1 MTPTEDLHR
10 DYQRL
15 SRFLR
20 GIGLRLQ
27 LRAGIE
33 FLFLFLSALGFI
45 LAGSLSA
52 FELREHFVYYPLIY
66 SLFAALSLLLLLIFG
81 FRRFLKAPS
90 QEALGRFLEKKFPRL
105 RDDITN
111 SLALY
116 HEAEKP
122 PRSGQISKSLISAQ
136 LRKTAQEVEALKAGQ
151 VVSFRAVLRHL
162 KILLPSLIAFLLVV
176 AFDPHFLDRS
186 FALLLR
192 PLSNLPV
199 KTVTIKVEPQG
210 AIVLRQSALVIRAEA
225 EGDGVERLFLTL
237 WTEGSE
243 PLRLQMA
250 EEKKGRFSHRIPSVL
265 SSFHYQVSAEEAKS
279 PIYAVRV
286 VDPPDVKALRV
297 HLAPPPYSQLQPETR
312 EGGDFEALLGTT
324 VNLEVEATKEVK
336 EGKIA
341 LGEKSE
347 ILLQVRGNRLKGSL
361 PVFSASR
368 YLIKLRDEH
377 GFENPNPA
385 QYSIT
390 IIPDQSPEVELIS
403 PAKDLEVTGR
413 EVLPL
418 VYQARDDFGLT
429 AIKLSYQMGG
439 LERSIMLK
447 SLRDVRSIDP
457 ETFKWDLAHLTLTAG
472 DRVTYRIEAW
482 DNDTVSGPKAGYS
495 RSFVLSVRDERAQM
509 AQEGEEAHRIA
520 DALLELLADHLEA
533 IRDREA
539 LKKGM
544 EEILERVERILSEMG
559 ERLERFDLEA
569 LKRNLSSLRDRIDRE
584 SHEKVTQEMERLA
597 LLAEEIAKRAR
608 MDEVE
613 ALAREMRNRQRRL
626 AESIQ
631 QLKEQLTREGL
642 EAAMKELRKVE
653 ELLRSLIEALSKSAT
668 ALPDEFMNNPEIA
681 GLDFQDLFKDLEE
694 MARKLSAG
702 DVEGALEAA
711 QRLLQTLSEMLA
723 SLGRARAQAGLSPF
737 DRLQGEMSRQA
748 GELEKILREQR
759 QIFNETEGV
768 ERQIRQQSV
777 EETGR
782 RLARQG
788 PRLKEILGK
797 LKSSLE
803 PEQQDWID
811 ELGKALRKG
820 DVEELSKMAETLE
833 RNLFGK
839 ASEIDESLEALRT
852 LRRTLRPKASDLL
865 TPFQKERLGQ
875 LSSRQGDLK
884 ERTNR
889 LNERLEALAQ
899 LFPGMDTEI
908 LNDLR
913 EAATFMAEASDKL
926 GERNPSGAIPP
937 EQEAIRRLAKSQQA
951 MEQMAQ
957 QMAMRMQAARYGYPW
972 AYDPRAGWYYG
983 PWIPMPTL
991 PQPEFNRPR
1000 ERGMT
1005 GIDREEFETPSKDAY
1020 KVPKRLREKVLD
1032 ALKEGVPPEYKRDV
1046 ERYFRGLTK

>member
-1 MTPTEDLHR
+1 MCSLAACKILREEGIDAVMQMVCRDRNRIAAQSDILGAASLGISNLLCLSGDHQTFGDHPQAKNVFDVDSIQLVKIATEMRDAAKFSGGKDVDGPPEMFIGAAVNPFADPFKIQVPRLAKKVAAGAQFIQTQCVFNLEKFEEFMKGVRDRGLHEKT
-10 DYQRL
+10 Y
-15 SRFLR
+15 
-20 GIGLRLQ
+20 
-27 LRAGIE
+27 
-33 FLFLFLSALGFI
+33 I
-45 LAGSLSA
+45 LAGITPLKSA
-52 FELREHFVYYPLIY
+52 
-66 SLFAALSLLLLLIFG
+66 
-81 FRRFLKAPS
+81 
-90 QEALGRFLEKKFPRL
+90 
-105 RDDITN
+105 T
-111 SLALY
+111 
-116 HEAEKP
+116 
-122 PRSGQISKSLISAQ
+122 
-136 LRKTAQEVEALKAGQ
+136 
-151 VVSFRAVLRHL
+151 
-162 KILLPSLIAFLLVV
+162 
-176 AFDPHFLDRS
+176 
-186 FALLLR
+186 
-192 PLSNLPV
+192 
-199 KTVTIKVEPQG
+199 
-210 AIVLRQSALVIRAEA
+210 
-225 EGDGVERLFLTL
+225 
-237 WTEGSE
+237 
-243 PLRLQMA
+243 MA
-250 EEKKGRFSHRIPSVL
+250 EYI
-265 SSFHYQVSAEEAKS
+265 
-279 PIYAVRV
+279 
-286 VDPPDVKALRV
+286 
-297 HLAPPPYSQLQPETR
+297 
-312 EGGDFEALLGTT
+312 
-324 VNLEVEATKEVK
+324 ATKVAGMDVPEAV
-336 EGKIA
+336 I
-341 LGEKSE
+341 
-347 ILLQVRGNRLKGSL
+347 NRLKG
-361 PVFSASR
+361 
-368 YLIKLRDEH
+368 
-377 GFENPNPA
+377 
-385 QYSIT
+385 
-390 IIPDQSPEVELIS
+390 VE
-403 PAKDLEVTGR
+403 KKK
-413 EVLPL
+413 
-418 VYQARDDFGLT
+418 Q
-429 AIKLSYQMGG
+429 K
-439 LERSIMLK
+439 
-447 SLRDVRSIDP
+447 
-457 ETFKWDLAHLTLTAG
+457 
-472 DRVTYRIEAW
+472 
-482 DNDTVSGPKAGYS
+482 
-495 RSFVLSVRDERAQM
+495 
-509 AQEGEEAHRIA
+509 QEGIKIA
-520 DALLELLADHLEA
+520 
-533 IRDREA
+533 
-539 LKKGM
+539 
-544 EEILERVERILSEMG
+544 VE
-559 ERLERFDLEA
+559 
-569 LKRNLSSLRDRIDRE
+569 
-584 SHEKVTQEMERLA
+584 T
-597 LLAEEIAKRAR
+597 
-608 MDEVE
+608 
-613 ALAREMRNRQRRL
+613 
-626 AESIQ
+626 IQ
-631 QLKEQLTREGL
+631 QLKEQITREGL

-889 LNERLEALAQ
+889 LKERLEALAQ